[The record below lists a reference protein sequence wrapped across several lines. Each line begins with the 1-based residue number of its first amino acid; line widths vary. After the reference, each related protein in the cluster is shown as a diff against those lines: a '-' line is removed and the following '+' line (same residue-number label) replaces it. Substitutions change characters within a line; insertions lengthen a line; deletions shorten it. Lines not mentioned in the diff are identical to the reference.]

1 MLDGAVRRTTGGVP
15 PPRWRGAQRPS
26 NIRLTCI
33 CAFAEAKRKA
43 KLVRKLHKKGAAL
56 AATTQ
61 ATFVTKQMAALKRV
75 LGALFISIL

>member
-1 MLDGAVRRTTGGVP
+1 MPVACEHNG
-15 PPRWRGAQRPS
+15 
-26 NIRLTCI
+26 RLTCI

-61 ATFVTKQMAALKRV
+61 ATFVTKQMS
-75 LGALFISIL
+75 G